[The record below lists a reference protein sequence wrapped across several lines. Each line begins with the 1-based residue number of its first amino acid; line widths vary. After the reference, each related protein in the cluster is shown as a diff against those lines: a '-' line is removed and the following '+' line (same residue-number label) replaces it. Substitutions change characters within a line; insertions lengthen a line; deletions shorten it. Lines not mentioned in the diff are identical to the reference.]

1 MSDGA
6 VNATADSRARRL
18 TWVTGGILLLLSVV
32 IWFTARGELAG
43 FAIAKD
49 AVFASAAVLFV
60 IGVGRA
66 GSVTALRPV
75 STVATL
81 ALAVTPF
88 AQSLW
93 FGLVPESPG
102 DPNAREDAWVLAAA
116 LYYGS
121 LAALAI
127 IAAVGI
133 GRAGVL
139 PSPWRWAP
147 LWVVFWTP
155 LAFVVGITVSSS
167 APFGTAISRIAGHLV
182 LDGPAIG
189 TVFLGIVALV
199 LGIREQRLRVAP
211 VTIT

>member
-6 VNATADSRARRL
+6 ENAAAVSRARRL
-18 TWVTGGILLLLSVV
+18 TWVTGGVLLLLSVV

-60 IGVGRA
+60 VGVGRA
-66 GSVTALRPV
+66 GSVTDRRPV

-81 ALAVTPF
+81 ALAVAPF
-88 AQSLW
+88 TQSLW

-102 DPNAREDAWVLAAA
+102 DPNAREDAWALAAA

-121 LAALAI
+121 LATLAI

-167 APFGTAISRIAGHLV
+167 APLGTTTSRIAGHLV

-189 TVFLGIVALV
+189 TVVLGIVALV

>member
-1 MSDGA
+1 M
-6 VNATADSRARRL
+6 
-18 TWVTGGILLLLSVV
+18 
-32 IWFTARGELAG
+32 
-43 FAIAKD
+43 
-49 AVFASAAVLFV
+49 
-60 IGVGRA
+60 
-66 GSVTALRPV
+66 

-81 ALAVTPF
+81 ALAVAPF

-121 LAALAI
+121 LAAFAI

-167 APFGTAISRIAGHLV
+167 APFGTTTSRIAGHLV

-189 TVFLGIVALV
+189 TVFLGIVPLV
-199 LGIREQRLRVAP
+199 VGIRVQPPRVAS
-211 VTIT
+211 VTTT

>member
-6 VNATADSRARRL
+6 VNATVDSRARRL

-66 GSVTALRPV
+66 GSVTARRPV

-121 LAALAI
+121 LAAFAI

-133 GRAGVL
+133 GRAGSS
-139 PSPWRWAP
+139 SPWRWAP
-147 LWVVFWTP
+147 LWAVFWTP

-167 APFGTAISRIAGHLV
+167 APFGTATSRIAGHLV